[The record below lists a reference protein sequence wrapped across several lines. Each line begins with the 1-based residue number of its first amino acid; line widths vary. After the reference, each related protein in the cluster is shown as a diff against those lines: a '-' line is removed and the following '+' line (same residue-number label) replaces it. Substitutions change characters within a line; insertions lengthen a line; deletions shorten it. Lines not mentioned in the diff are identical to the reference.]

1 MDRTPAR
8 SGADRPPSTSGTPE
22 RRARRWPLPASL
34 LALGAFAVAAPMVAA
49 EPASAPVQPT
59 AVEASPAEPVRATTA
74 EGELSE
80 EDLRRFR
87 EAVARNEAAERLRA
101 SLERAAAVEAA
112 RQEAIRAEAARQEA
126 ARQEAARQEAA
137 RQEAARQAAAPSGR
151 CGGNLPPCWV
161 MQRESGGNIT
171 AKNPTSTASGKWQ
184 FINGTWAGYGG
195 YAEAWMAPEH
205 VQDAKAAELW
215 AGGAGCGHWSA
226 C

>member
-8 SGADRPPSTSGTPE
+8 SGADHPPSTAGTPE

-59 AVEASPAEPVRATTA
+59 AVEASPAEPVRATTP

-87 EAVARNEAAERLRA
+87 EAVARNEATARLMA

-112 RQEAIRAEAARQEA
+112 RQEAIRA
-126 ARQEAARQEAA
+126 EAARQEAA

-171 AKNPTSTASGKWQ
+171 AQNPTSTASGKWQ

>member
-1 MDRTPAR
+1 
-8 SGADRPPSTSGTPE
+8 
-22 RRARRWPLPASL
+22 

-59 AVEASPAEPVRATTA
+59 AVEASPAEAVQATTTT
-74 EGELSE
+74 EPGLSD

-87 EAVARNEAAERLRA
+87 EAVARNEAAENVRA

-126 ARQEAARQEAA
+126 AREEAARQEAA